1 MIPLLTVSIGHNVP
15 DDGEEE
21 PGGEEWRGEA
31 EDGPQP
37 RGADHRGEEVFQ
49 ISAEESWYHTGINI
63 PIQIR

>member
-1 MIPLLTVSIGHNVP
+1 MIIILTVSVGHNVP

-21 PGGEEWRGEA
+21 PGGEEWGGEA

-49 ISAEESWYHTGINI
+49 ISEEESWYHTGINI
-63 PIQIR
+63 PIQMQ

>member
-1 MIPLLTVSIGHNVP
+1 MIPLLTVSVGHNVP

-21 PGGEEWRGEA
+21 PGGEEGRGEA

-49 ISAEESWYHTGINI
+49 VSVII
-63 PIQIR
+63 IQRLIMN